1 MFVFQ
6 QVIDSILLEV
16 LYRKVITTGKNNINR
31 GGKLLEVLYRKVIT
45 TMRGDLDTYII
56 LLETI
61 NRKVITTVYNENMLS
76 RNC

>member
-16 LYRKVITTGKNNINR
+16 LYRKVITT
-31 GGKLLEVLYRKVIT
+31 V
-45 TMRGDLDTYII
+45 RGDLDTYII